1 MTSIVTPYYNYI
13 GFQELFSDSHF
24 TIFSRID
31 ALGWACKLQVADCVQ
46 NAKSQYATV
55 MQTPSS
61 ISRYLTI

>member
-31 ALGWACKLQVADCVQ
+31 ALAWACKLQILDCVQ

-61 ISRYLTI
+61 MKQ